1 MTNKI
6 LIPLLS
12 VLLLLVMA
20 CQPQENKESDRT
32 DFNQFVNPFVGTGGH
47 GHTFPGATLPYGMV
61 QLSPDN
67 GTEGW
72 DWCSGYHY
80 SDSVIVGFSHL
91 HLSGTGIGDLCDI
104 SFMPGIVDKN
114 YPEMIGSFSH
124 QNESATPGYYSVQL
138 ENYNIKTELTTT
150 PRVGYQQH
158 TFPATDS
165 AVVKLDLGFMINWDA
180 PTETS
185 LQVINDSTIQGYR
198 KSTGWAKDQWVYF
211 YSVFSAPFE
220 GFRLYQDSSEVA
232 ETEVN
237 GKLTQ
242 GHFYWNVKE
251 STKIGIKTGISM
263 VGTEGAKKA
272 IDQELP
278 GWNFKQ
284 TKETAA
290 DIWNQQLAKLD
301 VHFDEAD
308 DQETFY
314 SALYH
319 TMMAPTLFS
328 DANGE
333 YKGVDS
339 TVQQSAGYDRY
350 TVFSIWDTFR
360 AAHPLFTL
368 TQPDLINDF
377 INSMLAFYDEYGLL
391 PVWALEGNE
400 TNTMT
405 GYHAVPV
412 IVEAYLKGF
421 QEYDVKKAYEAIKA
435 SADQDIRGTDLYREY
450 HYIPADLDGWSVTK
464 TLEYA
469 YDDWCIAQMAKALGE
484 EEDYQYFTQ
493 RSQYYQNLFDPES
506 GFMRGKNSD
515 GTWVEP
521 FDPYYSEH
529 GFEGIYIEGTAWQHS
544 WFVPHDVQGL
554 IGLFGSEM
562 AFTKQL
568 DQLFSAES
576 IVKGENASADISGM
590 IGQYAHGNEPSHHIA
605 YFYNYAGQPW
615 KTQALVR
622 QIIDSLYTNQPDGYS
637 GNEDCGQMSAWYVFS
652 SLGFYPVNP
661 ASGVYVI
668 GSPKVEEATL
678 NLNGNVQF
686 KIMAENNSPE
696 NIYIQSATLNGA
708 ELTRSYITHQE
719 LMAGGELIFIMG
731 NQPNKELWS
740 DKRSYP
746 LQEM

>member
-435 SADQDIRGTDLYREY
+435 SAAQDIRGTDLYREY